1 METVLSRHL
10 PDDQLLLKLACAGD
24 QQAFASLVQNY
35 EGTLYRF
42 VRACLGS
49 EEADDVVQFVW
60 IQFYRCM
67 SSLLSSQ
74 PANLSSVSLK
84 PWLFRVAKNRCCD
97 IQRRQAR
104 HRWLPLSD
112 LESEFEEE
120 APSTY
125 LDSSPLP
132 EEWAEQQEEAERI
145 RAAISTLPSKARTIV
160 WLHYKEDLTFPEI
173 GQRLQIPVST
183 AKTYYHRARIKL
195 RAALSQERE
204 GVPAPAAAS
213 CSRRKEQ

>member
-1 METVLSRHL
+1 METVLSRRS
-10 PDDQLLLKLACAGD
+10 PDDTLLLKLACAGD
-24 QQAFASLVQNY
+24 QQAFAGLVQNY
-35 EGTLYRF
+35 QGSLYRF
-42 VRACLGS
+42 EYTCLGS
-49 EEADDVVQFVW
+49 DEADDAVQFVW

-67 SSLLSSQ
+67 PSLLSSQ
-74 PANLSSVSLK
+74 PADMSFISLK
-84 PWLFRVAKNRCCD
+84 HWLFRVAKNRCCD

-104 HRWLPLSD
+104 HRRLPLSD

-125 LDSSPLP
+125 FDPAPQP
-132 EEWAEQQEEAERI
+132 EEWAVQREEAERI

-183 AKTYYHRARIKL
+183 AKTYYHRARKKL
-195 RAALSQERE
+195 RAALAQECE
-204 GVPAPAAAS
+204 NAEDANAPATAAIS
-213 CSRRKEQ
+213 